1 MRNKSFENEI
11 TFACSLGE
19 ALDIQDIL
27 TNLFPTFI
35 QNLSAKLQ
43 FCECIHSLLD
53 RITNTVRNVCA
64 RKYIANTCNFAF
76 DQWYENAASYKEN
89 TTQRLVTNKNN
100 PVRCS
105 FVFSAGHHQPYLAA
119 IQTGRQQA
127 GVFRYYICEE
137 ISISA
142 DSMPR
147 DRYTTQSASSYTS
160 PCSEWM

>member
-1 MRNKSFENEI
+1 MIIIQSMYYSNGKCYTSSVEFIENSTEYSIGVCIKHLKFSHALQVRKLTRMRNKSFENEI

-76 DQWYENAASYKEN
+76 VCILKTNGTKMLLRIRKIPLKDQSQIKI
-89 TTQRLVTNKNN
+89 TQ
-100 PVRCS
+100 
-105 FVFSAGHHQPYLAA
+105 
-119 IQTGRQQA
+119 
-127 GVFRYYICEE
+127 
-137 ISISA
+137 
-142 DSMPR
+142 
-147 DRYTTQSASSYTS
+147 
-160 PCSEWM
+160 